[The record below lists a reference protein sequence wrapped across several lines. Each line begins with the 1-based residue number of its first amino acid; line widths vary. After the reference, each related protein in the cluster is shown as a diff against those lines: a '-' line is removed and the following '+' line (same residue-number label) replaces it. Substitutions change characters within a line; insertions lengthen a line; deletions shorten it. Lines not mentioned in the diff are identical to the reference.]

1 MPGGH
6 EGTRRQVD
14 LDGNGRAD
22 VIMPFGARHWGSDAI
37 LFLMEAPGSPGPKK
51 GTRPPARGSGPGAVR

>member
-6 EGTRRQVD
+6 EGIRRQID

-22 VIMPFGARHWGSDAI
+22 VIMPFGAWHWGSDAI
-37 LFLMEAPGSPGPKK
+37 LFLME
-51 GTRPPARGSGPGAVR
+51 TRTSMR